1 MNLDLSWMGL
11 AYQSIYQKFI
21 RHNFLYYDV
30 LRDRHLLDG
39 VHTLLSIGA
48 GEGQLEIQLAE
59 EYGLQLGY
67 IDRAESMVCAFN
79 DRVKDKAI
87 EDLIL
92 ESHLG
97 DFETYD
103 PKNRY
108 DLVIAI
114 HSWYSIR
121 FNQEMLEKALDLVEP
136 AGRFF
141 VSLTSEQDQ
150 FKQQVWSHPL
160 WAEDFSSWAR
170 SAGFGHEFFT
180 KAVPLQVA
188 DFFESGDLTHDALA
202 YVGFLNGTKW
212 NDLPISMK
220 QGAREFL
227 QRCEVDGKI
236 QKVDGCLVF
245 QK

>member
-1 MNLDLSWMGL
+1 MGQ

-21 RHNFLYYDV
+21 RHNSLYYNV

-67 IDRAESMVCAFN
+67 IDRAESMVSAFN
-79 DRVKDKAI
+79 DRVKEKAAGH
-87 EDLIL
+87 LIL

-97 DFETYD
+97 DFETYQ

-121 FNQEMLEKALDLVEP
+121 FNQEMVQKALDLLEP
-136 AGRFF
+136 GGRFF

-150 FKQQVWSHPL
+150 FKQRVWRHPL

-170 SAGFGHEFFT
+170 SAGFEHEFFT
-180 KAVPLQVA
+180 QVISLSVA
-188 DFFESGDLTHDALA
+188 DFFISGDLTDEARI
-202 YVGFLNGTKW
+202 YVEFLNGTKW
-212 NDLPISMK
+212 ECLESGEKHGVRD
-220 QGAREFL
+220 FL
-227 QRCEVDGKI
+227 EKCELDGTI
-236 QKVDGCLVF
+236 QKVDGCLAF
-245 QK
+245 EKS